1 MRHPRVCVRLVILV
15 AQATGKE
22 VMARIPHAAHI
33 DFSFSDLTRELP
45 DFRSRISPGNFA
57 RKRFHFL

>member
-1 MRHPRVCVRLVILV
+1 MTYS
-15 AQATGKE
+15 AQ
-22 VMARIPHAAHI
+22 V
-33 DFSFSDLTRELP
+33 DLRFGDSARELP